1 MFGLSRTLGRF
12 GLSRGVRVLGLLL
25 IAIGVLTFPS
35 RAFHSSQ
42 TAQQGAVPFQKGIS
56 YSAWWA
62 GQYTQPGADL
72 SLDALASTGADWISL
87 IVTAYQDTY
96 TSTSIDRTGAH
107 TPTDGDLVHAIE
119 QAHSRGL
126 KVMLK
131 PHVDLNDESNGH
143 WRGHIGDGF
152 ETQAQWSAWFASYRS
167 VIEHYAALA
176 QAHGADQFC
185 IGTELL
191 GTTHREDDWRAII
204 AGVRAVYDGPIV
216 YAALHSGEEMDI
228 TWWDAVDY
236 IGVDGYYPL
245 TNDVNHHPDI
255 AELEAAWEEPKAI
268 MADLYAT
275 YGKPILLTE
284 IGYRSHHGCANHPFD
299 SNIVSPL
306 DLEEQLYAYEAAFRQ
321 LHNEPWLGGMF
332 WWQWHADR
340 FISGPCND
348 GFSPYQKPAEGVL
361 RAWYGGDPLP
371 VQPAL
376 IPDYDKTLDI
386 YTDGLASGWADWSW
400 NATLDLSNAS
410 PTYEGDRS
418 ISAVL
423 GPWGAISPRR
433 STFTVD
439 QYRWLE
445 FYVRGP
451 ADQQPQLVVFFDG
464 ADGTQLP
471 PVPVNDCRHISGG
484 TIEAE
489 GWKLVR
495 IPLETLNPSGL
506 ALSRLS
512 IQNKSDEQTGELW
525 VDGVRLVAAQEPS
538 ARVFI
543 PLAVNHVE
551 HCP

>member
-1 MFGLSRTLGRF
+1 MFGLPRTMGRF
-12 GLSRGVRVLGLLL
+12 GLSFGVRLLGLLL
-25 IAIGVLTFPS
+25 VSVSVLTLPS
-35 RAFHSSQ
+35 RAFHSFHE
-42 TAQQGAVPFQKGIS
+42 AQAAAPFQKGIS

-72 SLDALASTGADWISL
+72 SMDALASTGADWISL

-96 TSTSIDRTGAH
+96 MSTTIDRTGAH
-107 TPTDGDLVHAIE
+107 TPTDTDLVYAIE
-119 QAHSRGL
+119 QAHARGL

-152 ETQAQWSAWFASYRS
+152 TTQAQWNAWFASYRS

-191 GTTHREDDWRAII
+191 GTTHRESDWRAIV

-216 YAALHSGEEMDI
+216 YAALHSGEETAI

-268 MADLYAT
+268 MANLHAT

-284 IGYRSHHGCANHPFD
+284 IGYRSQHGCANHPYD

-321 LHNEPWLGGMF
+321 LYDEPWLGGMF

-348 GFSPYQKPAEGVL
+348 GFSPYQKPAEGAL
-361 RAWYGGDPLP
+361 QAWYGGDPLP
-371 VQPAL
+371 EQL
-376 IPDYDKTLDI
+376 TLLPDYGQTLDI
-386 YTDGLASGWADWSW
+386 YTDGLASGWDNWSW
-400 NATLDLSNAS
+400 NATLDLANAS
-410 PTYEGDRS
+410 PTHEGARS
-418 ISAVL
+418 IAAVL
-423 GPWGAISPRR
+423 GPWGAISPRH
-433 STFTVD
+433 STFSAD
-439 QYRWLE
+439 QYHWLE
-445 FYVRGP
+445 FYVRGSVG
-451 ADQQPQLVVFFDG
+451 QEPQLVVFFDA
-464 ADGTQLP
+464 ADGTRLP
-471 PVPVNDCRHISGG
+471 PVPVNDCRFIGGG
-484 TIEAE
+484 TIGAGE
-489 GWKLVR
+489 WKLVR
-495 IPLETLNPSGL
+495 IPLETLNPAGRS
-506 ALSRLS
+506 LSRLS
-512 IQNKSDEQTGELW
+512 IQNESDEQTTQFW

-538 ARVFI
+538 ARVFA
-543 PLAVNHVE
+543 PLVVRGMA